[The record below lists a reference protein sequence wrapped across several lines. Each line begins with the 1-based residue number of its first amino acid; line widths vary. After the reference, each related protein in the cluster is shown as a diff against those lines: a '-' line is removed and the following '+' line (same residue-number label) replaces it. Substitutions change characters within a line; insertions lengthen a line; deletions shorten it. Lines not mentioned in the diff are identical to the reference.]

1 MSASASN
8 FDQTRG
14 IVNAGVGMQS
24 SYMSMPASSGGSA
37 APVGSMSFS
46 STAPVPAASSAPSF
60 PMSMPYSAYSPSVPD
75 ASMMAPLPAM
85 SMQPMMAPAPDGMSG
100 YNPPFD
106 PYASN
111 WSTPQVPGYQLPSPL
126 SPPLQPSPPLSTM
139 SLASPLHAKSW
150 KRTLVIVAI
159 VVLVVVG
166 VIFLIRAIGSSNKA
180 SNALPRPAPPKM
192 AQDVTVN
199 LAPGSALR
207 LEGRLND
214 AGDNLRTQLLAMQND
229 LQSIN
234 QGTQLIERALSIPVG
249 TPAPSGQSQDQPK
262 EDRGATKEKLEL
274 PKSAQPAPVKFY
286 GGAAAMHYSSY

>member
-1 MSASASN
+1 
-8 FDQTRG
+8 
-14 IVNAGVGMQS
+14 
-24 SYMSMPASSGGSA
+24 
-37 APVGSMSFS
+37 
-46 STAPVPAASSAPSF
+46 
-60 PMSMPYSAYSPSVPD
+60 
-75 ASMMAPLPAM
+75 
-85 SMQPMMAPAPDGMSG
+85 
-100 YNPPFD
+100 
-106 PYASN
+106 
-111 WSTPQVPGYQLPSPL
+111 
-126 SPPLQPSPPLSTM
+126 
-139 SLASPLHAKSW
+139 
-150 KRTLVIVAI
+150 
-159 VVLVVVG
+159 
-166 VIFLIRAIGSSNKA
+166 
-180 SNALPRPAPPKM
+180 M